1 MEHIFVVNPV
11 SGKADASLHLVPQII
26 EQAKK
31 CGVSYRVEI
40 TQSHRH
46 AVDLAYEYARAAEQV
61 RIYACGGDGTLNEV
75 LEGVLSS
82 GNSKAEVA
90 SVPCGSGND
99 YVRNFG
105 KLHDFLNLQEQIKGT
120 AIPVD
125 LMRTSK
131 GISAAICSVGIDA
144 KVAYNIPKYRRIP
157 FCGGSM
163 AYNLSIAENLCRPIG
178 QLLRVEI
185 DDKVFEDEFLIAT
198 VCNGSYYGGG
208 FRAAPSAD
216 LQDGILDVILVRKM
230 SRLRI
235 AGVLSKYK
243 EGRHIDQDGMVVPDL
258 KNVMLYFRA
267 QEVHIAPVNRT
278 SVIINVDGECEPAS
292 RLDAIVMPKA
302 ANFVLPNIVW
312 ENWKRTRNV

>member
-185 DDKVFEDEFLIAT
+185 DDKVF
-198 VCNGSYYGGG
+198 
-208 FRAAPSAD
+208 RAAPSAD